1 MSSFYKY
8 FTDDEVTFI
17 KKAFL
22 SWMELEAD
30 NGELPD
36 DIIAGVYD
44 LLRSKRI
51 AGLQASDEITSQAY
65 EDFKR
70 GC

>member
-36 DIIAGVYD
+36 DIIAEVYD

-70 GC
+70 GR